1 MDSASSSTRRTTN
14 KTAQVCVTHF
24 VLETQQRKLK
34 ICELA
39 KGGRTLQSL
48 ANEFD
53 IGKSTVHDIVK
64 NEERLQVFQKEVT
77 DGDCMKKRKTMKKSV
92 LTELDKAV
100 YLWFIQQ
107 RCKGQ

>member
-1 MDSASSSTRRTTN
+1 MDSASSSTRKR
-14 KTAQVCVTHF
+14 KRK
-24 VLETQQRKLK
+24 VLSISEKLK

-77 DGDCMKKRKTMKKSV
+77 DGDCRKTMKKSV
-92 LTELDKAV
+92 LTELDKVV